1 MLAYES
7 IPNLPTLFFERAAH
21 FNDIP
26 FLWAKIDNRWRP
38 STWKQVADRVAKF
51 AYGLKQLGVKPG
63 DRVLLVAENRP
74 EWMISDLAI
83 MSIGAVA
90 VPAYTTN
97 TVGNHR
103 HIINDSGATLAIC
116 SVAELSQRVMQ
127 AAAGSDLKTLIT
139 MEWPGSLPQGLKLH
153 GWDDVLGM
161 AERAKSKITADAL
174 AEEARSIKRDT
185 MAAIIYTSGTSAE
198 PTGVM
203 LSHGNM
209 LCNVMGAEE
218 FLHTLPG
225 LEEGKEVFLSFLP
238 LSHSY
243 EHTVGQF
250 VPISIGA
257 QVYYAESIEKLAQ
270 NIIEVQPT
278 IMTAVPRLYENIRA
292 KILRGAASVGGLKE
306 KMLLRTVE
314 LGSKRYEDP
323 TSLTLLERIQDAALT
338 FLVRRKVTKRF
349 GGRLKAFVSGG
360 APLNYD
366 VGLFFLS
373 LGQRILQG
381 YGQTESAPVV
391 SVNRVEMNDL
401 RTVGPPLLGVEVKIA
416 EDGEILVR
424 GELVMLGYWN
434 SPERTAQT
442 IIDGWLH
449 TGDIGELDSK
459 GRIRITDRK
468 KDIIVNS
475 GGDNISPQRIEGVIA
490 LQPEIGQ
497 VMVYG
502 DKRPHIVALVVPD
515 PDWVKEWRRS
525 NGKGSGS
532 DWRSLLDDPTF
543 EKAVRAA
550 VDRANGELSVIERV
564 RRTLIAEEAF
574 SVENGMLTPSMKCR
588 RHIVKQTYQDRLEA
602 LYGKG

>member
-1 MLAYES
+1 
-7 IPNLPTLFFERAAH
+7 
-21 FNDIP
+21 
-26 FLWAKIDNRWRP
+26 
-38 STWKQVADRVAKF
+38 
-51 AYGLKQLGVKPG
+51 
-63 DRVLLVAENRP
+63 
-74 EWMISDLAI
+74 
-83 MSIGAVA
+83 
-90 VPAYTTN
+90 
-97 TVGNHR
+97 
-103 HIINDSGATLAIC
+103 
-116 SVAELSQRVMQ
+116 
-127 AAAGSDLKTLIT
+127 
-139 MEWPGSLPQGLKLH
+139 
-153 GWDDVLGM
+153 
-161 AERAKSKITADAL
+161 
-174 AEEARSIKRDT
+174 

-225 LEEGKEVFLSFLP
+225 LKEGEEVFLSFLP

-257 QVYYAESIEKLAQ
+257 QVYYAESIDKLAQ

-278 IMTAVPRLYENIRA
+278 IMTAVPRLYENMRA
-292 KILRGAASVGGLKE
+292 KILRGAAAVGGTKE
-306 KMLLRTVE
+306 KFLLRAVE

-323 TSLTLLERIQDAALT
+323 DSLTLMEKIQDAALS
-338 FLVRRKVTKRF
+338 FLVRRKVKQRF

-366 VGLFFLS
+366 VGLFFLG
-373 LGQRILQG
+373 LGLRILQG

-401 RTVGPPLLGVEVKIA
+401 TTVGPPLMGVEVKIA
-416 EDGEILVR
+416 DDGEILVR

-434 SPERTAQT
+434 DPDRTAET
-442 IIDGWLH
+442 IKDGWLH

-502 DKRPHIVALVVPD
+502 DKRPHIVALIVPD
-515 PDWVKEWRRS
+515 TEWVKDWRK
-525 NGKGSGS
+525 NNQKGSGG
-532 DWRSLLDDPTF
+532 DWQSLLDDASF

-550 VDRANGELSVIERV
+550 VDRANAELSIIEKV
-564 RRTLIAEEAF
+564 RRILIAEEPF
-574 SVENGMLTPSMKCR
+574 SVENGMLTPSMKSR
-588 RHIVKQTYQDRLEA
+588 RHIIKQSYQDRLEA